1 MTSEVP
7 WSLRVCDHYNHMSG
21 PGDIPVSCSSTW
33 GPGLQG
39 PFACVF
45 SRSCPFP
52 WASGILFWHH
62 CPLLADLSAL
72 SFPESPLHSTH
83 RGSLGVGHRSYFF
96 LSNTHLDFPS
106 PAWIFPETSLMALKP
121 QCHGAGCPLP
131 KRSKTLSK
139 TTLANLHS
147 LWALWLR
154 LWTDVPKLARCAA
167 PAKGR

>member
-1 MTSEVP
+1 
-7 WSLRVCDHYNHMSG
+7 MSG

-62 CPLLADLSAL
+62 CPLLADPSAL
-72 SFPESPLHSTH
+72 SFSESPLRSTH
-83 RGSLGVGHRSYFF
+83 RGSLGVGRGSYFF

-106 PAWIFPETSLMALKP
+106 PAWIFPGTTLF
-121 QCHGAGCPLP
+121 QCHGARCPLP
-131 KRSKTLSK
+131 KRGKTLSK
-139 TTLANLHS
+139 LAFPLGS
-147 LWALWLR
+147 VAEA
-154 LWTDVPKLARCAA
+154 TDRCAQTGQMCC
-167 PAKGR
+167 PSHMQIKL